1 VVANRERPEPVGLQS
16 DPLIGCSMK
25 IISVKWILVGTL
37 CAELSVFSSEAQQR
51 TTATYDEW
59 TVSCVENQKVCEITS
74 SQQLEGQ
81 SAIASQITISG
92 LAKDK
97 PARISIQIPP
107 NAWIASGIK
116 LTADEKDTG
125 IAAAF
130 RWCVPSRCLAD
141 VEVKQ
146 DILKKLADLG
156 DRPGN
161 LVFQDATQHDQKIPF
176 SFKGLGQALLARPR

>member
-1 VVANRERPEPVGLQS
+1 VSLTREGLVV
-16 DPLIGCSMK
+16 K
-25 IISVKWILVGTL
+25 IIAQKNWISIGIF
-37 CAELSVFSSEAQQR
+37 CGGFGIAEAQAQQH

-81 SAIASQITISG
+81 STIASQITISG
-92 LAKDK
+92 FAKDK

-107 NAWIASGIK
+107 NVWMASGIK
-116 LTADEKDTG
+116 LTTDDKDTG

-130 RWCVPSRCLAD
+130 RWCVPGRCLAD

-146 DILKKLADLG
+146 DTLKKLGDLG
-156 DRPGN
+156 DRPGT
-161 LVFQDATQHDQKIPF
+161 LVFQDATQHDQKIPV
-176 SFKGLGQALLARPR
+176 SFKGLGQALLARPH